1 MKKRKIEIMDTTLR
15 DGEQTSGVSF
25 SVAEKLTIS
34 QLLLEELKV
43 DRIEIASARVSNGE
57 LESVKAVSKW
67 AAENN
72 YLDKVEVLTFVDN
85 GISIDWMLQAGV
97 KVQNLLTKG
106 SLNHLTHQLK
116 KTPEQHFLEIKHNI
130 AYAKKQGIKT
140 NVYLEDWSNGMRNSE
155 AYVYQYLDF
164 LTLQP
169 IERILLPDTLGV
181 LTPRETFSFLTAIKA
196 KYPHTHFDFHAHND
210 YDLGTANA
218 LEAIKAGI
226 NGLHLTVNGMGE
238 RAGNVSMASVVAVIN
253 DFLPEVEI
261 GLRESSIYQVSKL
274 VETFSGV
281 RIPANK
287 PIVGENVFT
296 QTAGIHADGDN
307 KNNLY
312 FNDLLPERFG
322 RKRTYALGKTSGKA
336 NIEKNLQE
344 LGLKLNDADLK
355 KVTQRVIE
363 LGDLKETVT
372 QDDLPFI
379 ISDVLN
385 SKTYQD
391 KVKVESYVISHSKG
405 LRPSATIA
413 IKINGKVFES
423 NAQGDGQFDAFM
435 LALSYLYKSQGNL
448 LPALIDYVVHIAPGS
463 SSDALCETVITWQT
477 DKKTFKTRGLDSDQ
491 TVCAI
496 KATEKMLNIMEGQM
510 QEYKSFEY
518 QDASIKN
525 QDDLQNV
532 ETHIKNQ
539 EFIFEQKIS

>member
-25 SVAEKLTIS
+25 SVSEKLTIS

-43 DRIEIASARVSNGE
+43 NRIEIASARVSEGE
-57 LESVKAVSKW
+57 LEAVKAVSLW
-67 AAENN
+67 AKENG
-72 YLDKVEVLTFVDN
+72 YLDRVEVLTFVDN
-85 GISIDWMLQAGV
+85 GISINWMKQAGV

-116 KTPEQHFLEIKHNI
+116 KTPAQHFEEIAHVI
-130 AYAKKQGIKT
+130 TLAKAEGIKT
-140 NVYLEDWSNGMRNSE
+140 NVYLEDWSNGMRNSP
-155 AYVYQYLDF
+155 AYVLEYLDF
-164 LTLQP
+164 LSTQEV
-169 IERILLPDTLGV
+169 ERILLPDTLGV
-181 LTPRETFSFLTAIKA
+181 LTPTETFDFITEIKV
-196 KYPHTHFDFHAHND
+196 KYPNTHFDFHAHND
-210 YDLGTANA
+210 YDLGTANVLA
-218 LEAIKAGI
+218 AVKANI
-226 NGLHLTVNGMGE
+226 DGLHLTVNGMGE
-238 RAGNVSMASVVAVIN
+238 RAGNAPMASAVAVIN
-253 DFLPEVEI
+253 DFLPEIEI
-261 GLRESSIYQVSKL
+261 NIEESAIYKVSKL

-336 NIEKNLQE
+336 NIEKNLEE

-372 QDDLPFI
+372 QDDLPYI
-379 ISDVLN
+379 ISDVLD

-391 KVKVESYVISHSKG
+391 KVKVESYVLSHSKG

-413 IKINGKVFES
+413 VRVDGKLYEEH
-423 NAQGDGQFDAFM
+423 AQGDGQFDAFM
-435 LALSYLYKSQGNL
+435 LALTKLYKSQGKV
-448 LPALIDYVVHIAPGS
+448 LPALTDYAVRIAPGS
-463 SSDALCETVITWQT
+463 SSDALCETVITWET
-477 DKKTFKTRGLDSDQ
+477 GKKTFTTRGLDSDQ

-496 KATEKMLNIMEGQM
+496 KATEKMLNIICE
-510 QEYKSFEY
+510 
-518 QDASIKN
+518 
-525 QDDLQNV
+525 
-532 ETHIKNQ
+532 
-539 EFIFEQKIS
+539 